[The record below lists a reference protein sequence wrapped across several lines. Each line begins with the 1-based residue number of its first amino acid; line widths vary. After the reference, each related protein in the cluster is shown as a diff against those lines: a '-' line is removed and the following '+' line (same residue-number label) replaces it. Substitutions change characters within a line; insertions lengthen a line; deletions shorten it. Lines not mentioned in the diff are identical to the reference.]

1 MQLGDGSDA
10 ALARA
15 WQAGDVRAFDEAY
28 RRFAPVLFGTAVGL
42 VGDRTAAADV
52 VHDTF
57 LRAATRVGGLRDPA
71 RLRAWLFAILRNE
84 AVSVHRG
91 RSRSGGGLDDG
102 PAPVSEWLA
111 DTAAAPDVEAS
122 RRELA
127 DLVWTAADGLQHRD
141 REVLELHLRGGLEAG
156 DLAMA
161 MGVTAGHAAVL
172 LSRMRDRLER
182 CLGALLIARSGR
194 ADCLDLDRLLT
205 GWDGRFSL
213 DVRGRVTRHI
223 EGCPACGRRRGALVS
238 LEHLA
243 PVLVPPLVVL
253 PEDLRARLVTDL
265 MDLPSAAAAMDPR
278 GQEWAWRDD
287 GFPWPADDG
296 EAVMAFDTADD
307 AAAGAIRLMPGPRAR
322 RAALAAAVVLMLLGV
337 GVVTAV
343 VRGRSPAE
351 VTTVAG
357 LPEGSAAASSA
368 PGETAPPAGSPTVTA
383 PVSVSG
389 EGTDSPGVSSTRA
402 PSRPA
407 GSPSDASPSP
417 SRSPARTPSARP
429 TPTPTPS
436 PTPTPTLGVPSPP
449 PRPPRHP
456 PRPRT
461 RIRR

>member
-1 MQLGDGSDA
+1 
-10 ALARA
+10 
-15 WQAGDVRAFDEAY
+15 
-28 RRFAPVLFGTAVGL
+28 
-42 VGDRTAAADV
+42 
-52 VHDTF
+52 
-57 LRAATRVGGLRDPA
+57 
-71 RLRAWLFAILRNE
+71 
-84 AVSVHRG
+84 
-91 RSRSGGGLDDG
+91 
-102 PAPVSEWLA
+102 
-111 DTAAAPDVEAS
+111 
-122 RRELA
+122 
-127 DLVWTAADGLQHRD
+127 
-141 REVLELHLRGGLEAG
+141 
-156 DLAMA
+156 MA

-205 GWDGRFSL
+205 DWDGRFSL

-436 PTPTPTLGVPSPP
+436 PTPTPTLGVPSPSPTPTPTPTPTPDPDP
-449 PRPPRHP
+449 PVILRLALSPSVVQQNGGKGCTSLTTTVTVAVRSQTAVTGTVSWQPVAGRTATTGLETQRRRPDRADRTVRQFRSGDRGGDGGRPGRWLRLGVRHP
-456 PRPRT
+456 HSAPLPVML
-461 RIRR
+461 